1 MLKIS
6 LNDIKKINSESI
18 CSLIVLYRNLSKN
31 NLDTITMLMQELAL
45 RRENGENFDF
55 DSKIK
60 YFQEEHSKLSQE
72 YLFSASQVE

>member
-6 LNDIKKINSESI
+6 LNDVKKINSESI

-45 RRENGENFDF
+45 RRENGEKFDF

-60 YFQEEHSKLSQE
+60 SLQEEHNKLSQE

>member
-6 LNDIKKINSESI
+6 LNDLKKINSEAI

-31 NLDTITMLMQELAL
+31 NLDTITMLMEELAL
-45 RRENGENFDF
+45 RRSNGEKFDF

-60 YFQEEHSKLSQE
+60 SLQEEHNLLSQE